1 MKLTYNCSAWGC
13 NVEIVSGGP
22 SKQTQLP
29 ILQVV
34 RLTLSRSEIALVVC
48 LKSASAAVV
57 IAVSLPATR
66 SVVDAVLGILVEQLV
81 SLFEPDGD

>member
-1 MKLTYNCSAWGC
+1 VRLAWSWVATALGACLGSALVAAGIA
-13 NVEIVSGGP
+13 VR
-22 SKQTQLP
+22 
-29 ILQVV
+29 VV

-81 SLFEPDGD
+81 SLFESGGD